1 MDHLQLTIIGSFQQR
16 KAFQRA
22 VLDHQ
27 ESKVTDVT
35 ASTTATSAT
44 GFVDAS
50 DASVLRGIESN
61 VFLPSFLYS
70 DFENSVKVSTSNAN
84 PTQSKR
90 DFALNDD
97 DSAPPELICPITH
110 ELMTDDPVLA
120 ADGVT
125 YERSAIENWFHNQV
139 AQINMAQEQLRA
151 NPHLRRERELVQ
163 RGICSPLYGNPIPNL
178 HLTPN
183 TSVRNM
189 ARAHRDQAKGGLGVP
204 TPSPSNMSMFHFGN

>member
-1 MDHLQLTIIGSFQQR
+1 MDHQ
-16 KAFQRA
+16 K
-22 VLDHQ
+22 
-27 ESKVTDVT
+27 SKVTDVT
-35 ASTTATSAT
+35 ASTKATSAT
-44 GFVDAS
+44 GFDAS

-70 DFENSVKVSTSNAN
+70 DFENSVKISTSIGN

-90 DFALNDD
+90 DFALNDE

-110 ELMTDDPVLA
+110 ELMTNDPVLA

-125 YERSAIENWFHNQV
+125 YERSAIENWFHNQM
-139 AQINMAQEQLRA
+139 AQINVAQEQLRS
-151 NPHLRRERELVQ
+151 NPLLRRERELVQ
-163 RGICSPLYGNPIPNL
+163 RGVCSPLYGNPIPNL

-189 ARAHRDQAKGGLGVP
+189 ARAHRDRTNGGIGSSTL
-204 TPSPSNMSMFHFGN
+204 SPSNMSMFDFGN